1 MCRGFSFLLFF
12 LLFLGGVGGQ
22 VGQSVVDLA
31 EDGLAGGRDVHGE
44 AEDGASVEDGLCEIP
59 QNGILDRV
67 VAQEEAEEREDDA
80 AGEHDAGRGVL
91 YGFLAV
97 FCHIGFFSVRQKR
110 PYRRRA

>member
-1 MCRGFSFLLFF
+1 MCRGFSFLFF
-12 LLFLGGVGGQ
+12 SLLFLGGVGEQ

-59 QNGILDRV
+59 QDGILDRV

-80 AGEHDAGRGVL
+80 AGEHDAGRCVL